1 VRAALLPAAVIVALV
16 ATTVAGR
23 AVEPTA
29 VRVQASR
36 EGFSP
41 ERLTLRRG
49 ETVRVHLT
57 SADGPHCFAV
67 DGLRVEKRIVPGRET
82 VFDVSPD
89 EGGSFPFYC
98 CLETGAALDRER
110 GEIVVTE

>member
-1 VRAALLPAAVIVALV
+1 VRAALLPASAIVALAA
-16 ATTVAGR
+16 ATVVGGTAGPS
-23 AVEPTA
+23 VL
-29 VRVQASR
+29 RVQASS

-41 ERLTLRRG
+41 DRLTLRRG
-49 ETVRVHLT
+49 ETVRIHLST
-57 SADGPHCFAV
+57 ADGPHCFAV

-82 VFDVSPD
+82 VLDLSPD

-98 CLETGAALDRER
+98 CLEKGAARDRER